1 MYMTGRMITNQT
13 YSQLNAEAAAAS
25 VRFLYDG
32 HLLNSAQIVGS
43 QMHDE
48 IA

>member
-1 MYMTGRMITNQT
+1 MYMIGRMITNQT
-13 YSQLNAEAAAAS
+13 YSQLNAEAATS